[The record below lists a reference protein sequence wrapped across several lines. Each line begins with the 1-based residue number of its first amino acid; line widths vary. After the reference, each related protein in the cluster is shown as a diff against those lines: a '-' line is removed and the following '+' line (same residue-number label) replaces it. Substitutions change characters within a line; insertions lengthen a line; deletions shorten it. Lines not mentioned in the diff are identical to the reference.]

1 MASTLLRVSPAKSR
15 TTIYSHDYELLL
27 RLLRDARQEA
37 GVSQMELAKRLRLT
51 QSTISKCER
60 GELRLDAVQLRNWCH
75 AIGVTFTDLTA
86 AFDAQATKPR

>member
-1 MASTLLRVSPAKSR
+1 MASTLLRVPPAKTR

-27 RLLRDARQEA
+27 RLLREARRNA
-37 GVSQMELAKRLRLT
+37 DVSQIELAKRLRLT

-75 AIGVTFTDLTA
+75 AMGVSFPDFTA